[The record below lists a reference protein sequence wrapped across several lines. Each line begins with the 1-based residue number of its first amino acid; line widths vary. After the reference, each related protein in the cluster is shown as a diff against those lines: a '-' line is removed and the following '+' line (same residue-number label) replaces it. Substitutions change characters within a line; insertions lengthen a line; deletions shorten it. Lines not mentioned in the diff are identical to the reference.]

1 MMTIPFS
8 VDGSEKECLIQIRDL
23 VDNRVVADVFHGRCQ
38 PGVHSAEFD
47 PKVVF
52 DGLDAG
58 YYALYLIIGDEV
70 ESYPLQY
77 MP

>member
-8 VDGSEKECLIQIRDL
+8 VEGSAKDCLIQIRDL
-23 VDNRVVADVFHGRCQ
+23 VDNRVIADIFHGRLE

-47 PKVVF
+47 PQEVF
-52 DGLDAG
+52 KGLDAG
-58 YYALYLIIGDEV
+58 YYALHLLIGDEV
-70 ESYPLQY
+70 ESFPLQY